1 MNFKN
6 NTDNL
11 DQHFL
16 VSETVINKFIEISN
30 LTNDVIDEMMGYYN
44 PQVNASKLEKRISKI
59 YEQDEYDEQNEKI
72 HNIIDSSYS
81 VSEALE
87 RIMKRD

>member
-16 VSETVINKFIEISN
+16 VSETVINKFIEASN
-30 LTNDVIDEMMGYYN
+30 LTKNDIC
-44 PQVNASKLEKRISKI
+44 LEIGPGKGILTKIIAPKVKKTYSNWKRRTFR
-59 YEQDEYDEQNEKI
+59 
-72 HNIIDSSYS
+72 
-81 VSEALE
+81 
-87 RIMKRD
+87 RILKRNTKYKHHYWRCHQRTMA

>member
-16 VSETVINKFIEISN
+16 VSETVINKFIEASN
-30 LTNDVIDEMMGYYN
+30 LT
-44 PQVNASKLEKRISKI
+44 KK
-59 YEQDEYDEQNEKI
+59 
-72 HNIIDSSYS
+72 
-81 VSEALE
+81 
-87 RIMKRD
+87 

>member
-30 LTNDVIDEMMGYYN
+30 LTKNDICLEIGPGKGILTKIIAPKVKKLTVIEKDER
-44 PQVNASKLEKRISKI
+44 LEEYLKEI
-59 YEQDEYDEQNEKI
+59 YILLIGK
-72 HNIIDSSYS
+72 H
-81 VSEALE
+81 
-87 RIMKRD
+87 

>member
-30 LTNDVIDEMMGYYN
+30 LTKNDIC
-44 PQVNASKLEKRISKI
+44 LEIGPGKGIVVVGFFPRVT
-59 YEQDEYDEQNEKI
+59 Y
-72 HNIIDSSYS
+72 HHP
-81 VSEALE
+81 
-87 RIMKRD
+87 

>member
-30 LTNDVIDEMMGYYN
+30 LTKNDICLEIGPGKGILTKIIAPKVK
-44 PQVNASKLEKRISKI
+44 KLTVLKRNTK
-59 YEQDEYDEQNEKI
+59 YKHHYWRCYQRTM
-72 HNIIDSSYS
+72 
-81 VSEALE
+81 A
-87 RIMKRD
+87 

>member
-30 LTNDVIDEMMGYYN
+30 LTKNDICLEIGPGKGILTKIIEKKKKKLTVIEKDER
-44 PQVNASKLEKRISKI
+44 LE
-59 YEQDEYDEQNEKI
+59 EYLKETTRKACI
-72 HNIIDSSYS
+72 KFS
-81 VSEALE
+81 
-87 RIMKRD
+87 